1 MVATIQVRIPDAL
14 AQIYENASQED
25 KQKAQWLIEL
35 VLHDL
40 FQDRPESLTDVMQ
53 DISKRAQERG
63 LTPDNLDELLR
74 DDE

>member
-1 MVATIQVRIPDAL
+1 MVATIQVRIPDSL

-40 FQDRPESLTDVMQ
+40 FQDRSESLTDVMQ
-53 DISKRAQERG
+53 AISKRAQERG
-63 LTPDNLDELLR
+63 LTPDDLDALLR

>member
-1 MVATIQVRIPDAL
+1 MVATIQVRIPDSL

-40 FQDRPESLTDVMQ
+40 FQDRSESLTDVMQ

-63 LTPDNLDELLR
+63 LTPDDLDALLR

>member
-1 MVATIQVRIPDAL
+1 MVATIQVRIPDSL

-40 FQDRPESLTDVMQ
+40 FQDRSES
-53 DISKRAQERG
+53 
-63 LTPDNLDELLR
+63 
-74 DDE
+74 